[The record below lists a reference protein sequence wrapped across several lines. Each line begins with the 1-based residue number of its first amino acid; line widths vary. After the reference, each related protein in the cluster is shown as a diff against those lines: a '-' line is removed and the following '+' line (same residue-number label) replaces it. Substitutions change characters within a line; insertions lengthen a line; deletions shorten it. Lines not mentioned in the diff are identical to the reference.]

1 MRKFFCTAVLLAL
14 VASGGVAQAQN
25 APATLTLPGSVSV
38 TSGTLTPAEP
48 DNVVSRATVTQ
59 GLTVWQRRT
68 VSVGGFVRA
77 TVSSDTDHLPWNRT
91 TGSTAGL
98 RMAAVSPAGVLQV
111 VAGVATDARPGQ
123 PRQTAGV
130 AYADFWTNWRVDAAP
145 VGAPLVPDSFPGHL
159 YVASGVMTAA
169 EPGNWLTA
177 ASFQQG
183 AAVFRGAGMSLV
195 PFVGG
200 QAQADSAGYT
210 WNNRYSAD
218 AGVKVTRGLSGGVV
232 EVGVMQRREWD
243 RPTGAARTRPA
254 FFINFWLGWNPRPL
268 GS

>member
-1 MRKFFCTAVLLAL
+1 MIEEPSAVQSTEVTS
-14 VASGGVAQAQN
+14 VAS
-25 APATLTLPGSVSV
+25 
-38 TSGTLTPAEP
+38 
-48 DNVVSRATVTQ
+48 R
-59 GLTVWQRRT
+59 
-68 VSVGGFVRA
+68 
-77 TVSSDTDHLPWNRT
+77 
-91 TGSTAGL
+91 
-98 RMAAVSPAGVLQV
+98 
-111 VAGVATDARPGQ
+111 
-123 PRQTAGV
+123 
-130 AYADFWTNWRVDAAP
+130 
-145 VGAPLVPDSFPGHL
+145 
-159 YVASGVMTAA
+159 
-169 EPGNWLTA
+169 
-177 ASFQQG
+177 G